1 MPPETV
7 NPGAVEQAPPG
18 VPDPN
23 TSVEEPAT
31 GSSAPDFS
39 NEQVPPVP
47 EIVKPTVDLPYLR
60 TLKDSSLR
68 QELTAY
74 SPEGR
79 AEIAAQIGA
88 QDTTPAGLAKALRFE
103 QHGPQ
108 RFSAADPAP
117 TGSMTETQ
125 ARAALGRVPRN
136 VSFINDTA
144 ARTPWGTPWA
154 GQADKDTG
162 KITLNLAYI
171 KDAEDLQAR
180 LKEEMLHIV
189 WEDGAVR
196 GAVATLEAAVT
207 PAMREEMARLGYE
220 PGMLTEEAA
229 TRMVDKLTRTPD
241 GRSAWRRFVDA
252 VRAACRRLFRFEPD
266 ARQVED
272 AARAV
277 LRQAMSEQSQA
288 SSGGKPRF
296 SADDKM
302 TKRMNVL
309 RALLDCLTAA

>member
-1 MPPETV
+1 
-7 NPGAVEQAPPG
+7 
-18 VPDPN
+18 
-23 TSVEEPAT
+23 
-31 GSSAPDFS
+31 
-39 NEQVPPVP
+39 
-47 EIVKPTVDLPYLR
+47 
-60 TLKDSSLR
+60 
-68 QELTAY
+68 
-74 SPEGR
+74 
-79 AEIAAQIGA
+79 
-88 QDTTPAGLAKALRFE
+88 
-103 QHGPQ
+103 
-108 RFSAADPAP
+108 
-117 TGSMTETQ
+117 MTETQ
-125 ARAALGRVPRN
+125 PRAALGRVPRN

-154 GQADKDTG
+154 GQADKSTG
-162 KITLNLAYI
+162 KITLNQAYI
-171 KDAEDLQAR
+171 KDAEDLQPR

-196 GAVATLEAAVT
+196 SAVATLEAAVT

-229 TRMVDKLTRTPD
+229 TRIVDKLTRTPD

-252 VRAACRRLFRFEPD
+252 VRSAFRRLFRFEPD

-277 LRQAMSEQSQA
+277 LRQAMSEQRQA